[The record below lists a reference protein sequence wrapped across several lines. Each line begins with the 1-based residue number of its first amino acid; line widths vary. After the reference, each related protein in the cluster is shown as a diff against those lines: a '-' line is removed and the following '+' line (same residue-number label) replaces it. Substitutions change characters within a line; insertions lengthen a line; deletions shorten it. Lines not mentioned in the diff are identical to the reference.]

1 MIEMLGVLAIIG
13 VLSVGGIAGYSKAM
27 MKYRVNKT
35 IDQITTLSTNITT
48 LFGNQNDFSGYGQ
61 NVLIKAK
68 AIPEEMIQYNDNGT
82 VKYIKHALGGGV
94 RTINGV
100 AKYKSVNKAQA
111 IWIHFLGIPQ
121 DACITL
127 ATQNWEND
135 DLIYMQINYIS
146 GGMYIDDC
154 TSSVTDGRATQCA
167 KDGPMNV
174 YDATKS
180 CRDGNTNTILWV
192 FE

>member
-1 MIEMLGVLAIIG
+1 MKHKVARTIEQLNLIVNGIRTLYANQG
-13 VLSVGGIAGYSKAM
+13 DYERLSAYANPALV
-27 MKYRVNKT
+27 
-35 IDQITTLSTNITT
+35 
-48 LFGNQNDFSGYGQ
+48 
-61 NVLIKAK
+61 KAK
-68 AIPEEMIQYNDNGT
+68 VIPKEMIQYNDNGT
-82 VKYIKHALGGGV
+82 VKDIKHALGGVV
-94 RTINGV
+94 RAINGV
-100 AKYKSVNKAQA
+100 AKYKSVNKVQA

-135 DLIYMQINYIS
+135 DLIYMQINYTS

-180 CRDGNTNTILWV
+180 YRDGNTNTILWI